1 MPPEPHPSSTL
12 VAPVAVRT
20 VPLEPFQR
28 LDLARPSNPYHSAL
42 LIATRDDA
50 PVAVASVALEGA
62 ESVEPETLRTLFDTV
77 PVAETAPSPPAT
89 QELPPVSVV
98 VTTCKQAES
107 VIQTVLSLLACEPPP
122 LEVIVVE
129 NRPVDSPVE
138 AALRERFAGEARVR
152 YVEEHRAGLSWARNA
167 GIAAA
172 HGEIVAVTDDDV
184 LVDRRWLEWIGRAFA
199 SEPDVACVTGLI
211 LPGDLETEAQVYIEQ
226 FAGFGK
232 GFERRVFRLSTPTS
246 PLSPFAAGEYGSG
259 ASTAIRRNVVWELG
273 GFDRDL
279 GAGTRS
285 RGGEDLDLFIRVL
298 LAGHAIVYEP
308 SAILW
313 HRHPDTAQHL
323 RREIFGYGIG
333 LSAMITKQMVSGQA
347 FAVLRRI
354 PRAIRYL
361 RDPSSRKNVR
371 KGEAYD
377 RRYDWIELAGI
388 VYGPV
393 AYFRSRAQQRRVRR
407 RTPTDRVS

>member
-1 MPPEPHPSSTL
+1 
-12 VAPVAVRT
+12 
-20 VPLEPFQR
+20 
-28 LDLARPSNPYHSAL
+28 PYHSAL

-50 PVAVASVALEGA
+50 PVAVASLALEGA
-62 ESVEPETLRTLFDTV
+62 TRVEPATMRTLFGATS
-77 PVAETAPSPPAT
+77 VAATGPSPPASGA
-89 QELPPVSVV
+89 LPPVSVI
-98 VTTCKQAES
+98 VTTCKQPDS
-107 VIQTVLSLLACEPPP
+107 VIETVASLLACEPPP

-129 NRPVDSPVE
+129 NRPVGSPVGT
-138 AALRERFAGEARVR
+138 ALRERFGGDQRVR

-167 GIAAA
+167 GIAVA

-211 LPGDLETEAQVYIEQ
+211 LPGDLETESQVFIEQ

-259 ASTAIRRNVVWELG
+259 ASTAIRRSVMWELG

-279 GAGTRS
+279 GAGTLA

-308 SAILW
+308 AAIIW
-313 HRHPDTAQHL
+313 HRHPDTTQHL

-333 LSAMITKQMVSGQA
+333 LSAMITKQMASGQA
-347 FAVLRRI
+347 LAVLRRI
-354 PRAIRYL
+354 PRAIRFL
-361 RDPSSRKNVR
+361 RDPTSRKNVR
-371 KGEAYD
+371 KGDTYD
-377 RRYDWIELAGI
+377 RRYDWIERAGI
-388 VYGPV
+388 AYGPV
-393 AYFRSRAQQRRVRR
+393 AYFRSRMQQRRARQAEAVRSASAG
-407 RTPTDRVS
+407 T